1 MKTLTLLEQ
10 LNKSPKWAEFEKW
23 YEDWRDS
30 HAKNFH
36 TFNIE
41 VFKNYCFDIQ
51 KGVFEKFIQS
61 SGYWVATHDYSN
73 QVSLIKDSKKYSEF
87 DGTFEELLIYYFNL
101 PSYWEWYW
109 GTDLNDLTKHSEKIK
124 FTDFNEMKDFS
135 AMHSYSC
142 KHLKPNYW
150 SSYDVI
156 EI

>member
-1 MKTLTLLEQ
+1 MTTLTLLEQ

-23 YEDWRDS
+23 YKEQSYEIPLYDNDLYQ
-30 HAKNFH
+30 FG
-36 TFNIE
+36 FIE
-41 VFKNYCFDIQ
+41 LPSEFQ
-51 KGVFEKFIQS
+51 QGVFEKFIQS
-61 SGYWVATHDYSN
+61 RECWIAKHDCSN

-124 FTDFNEMKDFS
+124 FTDFNEMKNFS
-135 AMHSYSC
+135 AKHSYSC
-142 KHLKPNYW
+142 EHLKPNYW